1 MSDLHPDSVAF
12 LELLAKAG
20 GTPFHE
26 MPLEVQRSASEK
38 MMFAFRPMPPE
49 VARATEAG
57 MARPDA
63 AGGPL
68 RYRLYRPLGSGPEER
83 LPALVWY
90 HGGGCVV
97 GNIESYDSLCREL
110 ANRSGCAVVAA
121 SYRLAPEAPFP
132 AAVEDAFFALQWTAA
147 HADALHLD
155 ASRLAVGGDSAGGYL
170 AIVAALLARD
180 GGGPAL
186 RFQLLVYPGTDQ
198 RGERDSHRRYGQ
210 GYLLSQDSLRY
221 FQRCYFRDDAE
232 RLDWRASP
240 ILAPTLA
247 GLPPA
252 LVLTASHDPIVDD
265 CRAYAERL
273 AAEGVAVRYAEYAGQ
288 LHGFFALGKAFREAG
303 SAVAEA
309 AAALGAALRPDQVA

>member
-1 MSDLHPDSVAF
+1 MSDLHPDSVVF

-20 GTPFHE
+20 GPPFHE
-26 MPLEVQRSASEK
+26 LPLEVQRSASEK
-38 MMFAFRPMPPE
+38 LMFAFRPMPPE
-49 VARATEAG
+49 VARATEAS
-57 MARPDA
+57 MTRPDA

-68 RYRLYRPLGSGPEER
+68 RYRLYRPLGSGSEER
-83 LPALVWY
+83 LPALLWY

-97 GNIESYDSLCREL
+97 GNIESYDSLCRDL
-110 ANRSGCAVVAA
+110 ANRSGCAVLAA

-132 AAVEDAFFALQWTAA
+132 AAVEDAYFALQWTAA
-147 HADALHLD
+147 HADILHID

-198 RGERDSHRRYGQ
+198 RGERDSHRRYGK
-210 GYLLSQDSLRY
+210 GHLLTQHSLRY
-221 FQRCYFRDDAE
+221 FQRCYFPHEAD

-273 AAEGVAVRYAEYAGQ
+273 AAEGVDVRYSEYAGQ
-288 LHGFFALGKAFREAG
+288 IHGFFALGKVFRVADT
-303 SAVAEA
+303 AVAEA
-309 AAALGAALRPDQVA
+309 AVALGAALRPERAA